1 MVKRYISIALALAVM
16 IAFSACTG
24 SDKAAEVK
32 VKPVK
37 VIEVKEEVSPVKL
50 DYSGLVASDELRKL
64 SFKSGG
70 RIGEIHVEKGQQI
83 KAGDILVELEDQDLH
98 FSLTAAEA
106 MMGAAQSAYDKA
118 VKGASSEE
126 VRNAELNV
134 KKAQDAYAF
143 ISTSYGRIENLYKTG
158 AVSKNDMEKAKLEV
172 DIREAELDQAKQLLS
187 HVKTGARIEDK
198 KALAKQLEQAKA
210 DYDYKASLVQDAVM
224 TSDADGYVVEVLYK
238 EGELVPPGYPVVV
251 VRGNGTAV
259 NVGLAEKDYD
269 KVKPG
274 MRANISSGTGSAEG
288 SVKSI
293 AQVPDAQSG
302 TYEAEI
308 DVSGGA
314 LNIGAVVDVEIITGT
329 GKGIWIPLTSM
340 LSDGMDYVYLA
351 KGSIAEKREISI
363 EEISGSNARVTGLL
377 PGEQLVVEGMK
388 RLRAGDG
395 ISAVK

>member
-1 MVKRYISIALALAVM
+1 MKRYMAIALAMTALVF
-16 IAFSACTG
+16 FSACTG
-24 SDKAAEVK
+24 SDNVAEVK

-50 DYSGLVASDELRKL
+50 DYSGLVGSNELRRL

-83 KAGDILVELEDQDLH
+83 KKGDVLVELDDEDLK
-98 FSLTAAEA
+98 FSLAAAEA

-118 VKGASSEE
+118 VKGAAAEE
-126 VRNAELNV
+126 IRNAELNI
-134 KKAQDAYAF
+134 KKAQDAYDF
-143 ISTSYGRIENLYKTG
+143 IVTSYGRVENLYKTG
-158 AVSKNDMEKAKLEV
+158 AVSKNDMEKTKLEV
-172 DIREAELDQAKQLLS
+172 DIRKAELDQAKELLNQ
-187 HVKTGARIEDK
+187 VKTGARSEDR
-198 KALAKQLEQAKA
+198 KALAKQVEQAKA
-210 DYDYKASLVQDAVM
+210 DYDYKTSLVQDAVM
-224 TSDADGYVVEVLYK
+224 TSDSDGYVVEILYK

-251 VRGNGTAV
+251 VRGDGKVV

-274 MRANISSGTGSAEG
+274 MRANISSGAGSAEG

-308 DVSGGA
+308 TVSGGA

-329 GKGIWIPLTSM
+329 GKGIWIPITSM

-363 EEISGSNARVTGLL
+363 EEISGSNARITGLL
-377 PGEQLVVEGMK
+377 AGEQLVVEGMK